1 MLMLLL
7 LFIDYDD
14 GGGEKWVCWQK
25 KVLTNMDDHQP
36 QHQPRQGLQLLVDL
50 CDNGDWEEYKPNSYQ
65 SSIMVILIC

>member
-25 KVLTNMDDHQP
+25 MALTNTNLNINHAKASD
-36 QHQPRQGLQLLVDL
+36 
-50 CDNGDWEEYKPNSYQ
+50 C
-65 SSIMVILIC
+65 